1 MKKRRLLFA
10 GIWIAGIVWF
20 FNTVEANAGDFERQK
35 QHIGQES
42 TVEKEEA
49 VTGDKTVDNV
59 YLWESLA
66 DYDLQEIQEGLDAL
80 IPGFSVNLEE
90 SLALILQGEFL
101 RAIASFG
108 ESIKE
113 AILSEM
119 AGMKHLFI
127 SILVIGIISSLFSNF
142 SDIFSGKQISQ
153 VGFYFMYLFL
163 MAVLTKAFSGAAEVA
178 ALAMENVL
186 LFVKLFVPTFF
197 MAVGASVGST
207 TAVFYY
213 QIMLIMAYLVES
225 FLLHGILPLVYS
237 YVILALLNGI
247 WAEERLSL
255 LLDLLK
261 KGILFAQKLVMG
273 LMTGLG
279 LVQAVIVPA
288 LDGLKLS
295 TFRKAVSSI
304 PGIGN
309 AAEGVAE
316 LVVGASILIKNGL
329 GILFL
334 AVLLLLCMLPLL
346 KILITAAF
354 IKMGAALSGIV
365 SDKRIAGCADRVG
378 EGCFLLLGCLFTAAA
393 MFIIMIGIVACIVR

>member
-1 MKKRRLLFA
+1 MKKVGLLFA
-10 GIWIAGIVWF
+10 GILLSGVVWF
-20 FNTVEANAGDFERQK
+20 FHTAEASAGEFDRQK
-35 QHIGQES
+35 QRIGREN

-49 VTGDKTVDNV
+49 ATEDKAFDDT
-59 YLWESLA
+59 YLWERLA
-66 DYDLQEIQEGLDAL
+66 DYDLQEIQDGLDAL
-80 IPGFSVNLEE
+80 MPGFSVDLEE
-90 SLALILQGEFL
+90 GLALILQGEFL
-101 RAIASFG
+101 QAIASFG
-108 ESIKE
+108 SSIKE
-113 AILSEM
+113 AVFLETT
-119 AGMKHLFI
+119 GMKHLFI
-127 SILVIGIISSLFSNF
+127 SILVIGIISALFSNF

-163 MAVLTKAFSGAAEVA
+163 MAVLTKAFSQAAEVA

-186 LFVKLFVPTFF
+186 LFVKLFVPTLF
-197 MAVGASVGST
+197 MAVGASVGSI

-213 QIMLIMAYLVES
+213 QIMLIIAYLVES
-225 FLLHGILPLVYS
+225 FLLHGILPLIYS

-295 TFRKAVSSI
+295 TFKKAVSSI

-316 LVVGASILIKNGL
+316 LVLGAAILIKNGL

-334 AVLLLLCMLPLL
+334 AVLLLLCTLPLL
-346 KILITAAF
+346 KILMTAVF
-354 IKMGAALSGIV
+354 IKTGAALSGIV